1 MLKKTLFVLLCSS
14 AVLAATAQRNSGLI
28 LKGGINR
35 ANVSTSTNGRV
46 EDAKG
51 LTSFHV
57 GLVGDIELAKMFAFQ
72 PGILFTGKGT
82 KSQTGVESDA
92 NYYKATTNPYYIE
105 VPANLVLK
113 LPLGQRSRIFAGA
126 GPYVAIGVGGKNKA
140 KGKYLGI
147 AFENENDIEFSDD
160 DPTTLNFEEGAGFG
174 IMRRFDY
181 GLNGL
186 AGIEVS
192 NVLFSVN
199 YGHGLAKLQSGSD
212 NSSDDLNKH
221 RVWSFSI
228 GIKL

>member
-1 MLKKTLFVLLCSS
+1 MLKKTLFVLLCSG
-14 AVLAATAQRNSGLI
+14 AALGVTAQRNSGVI
-28 LKGGINR
+28 LKAGINR

-57 GLVGDIELAKMFAFQ
+57 GIVGDIELAKMFAFQ
-72 PGILFTGKGT
+72 PGIIFTGKGT
-82 KSQTGVESDA
+82 KSQTGLESQP

-126 GPYVAIGVGGKNKA
+126 GPYIAVGITGKNKA

-147 AFENENDIEFSDD
+147 EFENESDIEFSDD

-174 IMRRFDY
+174 VIRRFDY

-186 AGIEVS
+186 AGIEVN

-199 YGHGLAKLQSGSD
+199 YGHGLAKLQSGGD
-212 NSSDDLNKH
+212 NSSDDMNKH
-221 RVWSFSI
+221 RVWSFSL
-228 GIKL
+228 GFKL

>member
-1 MLKKTLFVLLCSS
+1 MLKKMFFLLLGGS
-14 AVLAATAQRNSGLI
+14 AALMATAQNSGVI
-28 LKGGINR
+28 LKGGLNI

-46 EDAKG
+46 EDAKS

-57 GLVGDIELAKMFAFQ
+57 GVVGDFELAKMFAFQ

-82 KSQTGVESDA
+82 KSQTGLESDA
-92 NYYKATTNPYYIE
+92 NYYKATSNPYYIE
-105 VPANLVLK
+105 IPANFVLK

-126 GPYVAIGVGGKNKA
+126 GPYLGIGVAGKNKA

-147 AFENENDIEFSDD
+147 GFENESNIEFSDD

-174 IMRRFDY
+174 VLRRFDY

-186 AGIEVS
+186 AGIEVN

-228 GIKL
+228 GFKL

>member
-1 MLKKTLFVLLCSS
+1 MTKRMLLVLLCSS
-14 AVLAATAQRNSGLI
+14 AVLIATAQKNSGVI
-28 LKGGINR
+28 VKAGINR
-35 ANVSTSTNGRV
+35 ANVSTSSNGRV

-57 GLVGDIELAKMFAFQ
+57 GVVGDFELAKMFAFQ

-82 KSQTGVESDA
+82 KSQTGSEA
-92 NYYKATTNPYYIE
+92 ETNYFKATTNPYYIE
-105 VPANLVLK
+105 IPANLVLK
-113 LPLGQRSRIFAGA
+113 LPLGERSRIFAGA
-126 GPYVAIGVGGKNKA
+126 GPYLGIGVAGKNKA

-147 AFENENDIEFSDD
+147 SFENEKDIEFSDD
-160 DPTTLNFEEGAGFG
+160 DPTTLNFEEGAGFETL
-174 IMRRFDY
+174 RRFDY

-186 AGIEVS
+186 AGVEVN

-199 YGHGLAKLQSGSD
+199 YGHGLAKLQSGAE

-228 GIKL
+228 GVKL